1 MAEDF
6 DDPKDIAP
14 VAIQFLSL
22 DSFQRI
28 DRECEWKDDRYKYS
42 IYKLNDV
49 AGTIRID
56 IRKTDK

>member
-1 MAEDF
+1 MVEDF

-14 VAIQFLSL
+14 AAMQLLSH
-22 DSFQRI
+22 DGFQRI
-28 DRECEWKDDRYKYS
+28 DRECEWKGDKYKYS

-56 IRKTDK
+56 IRKAK